1 MVTSSGI
8 EFALFRGL
16 MVQFMMEIG
25 ETIKLMEKANL
36 FTQMV
41 MCMKENGK
49 MIRLMAL
56 ECIGDKMGE
65 NMKVSGEMIYKKDKD
80 MKNGI

>member
-25 ETIKLMEKANL
+25 ETIKRMVVALFITVMEIATME
-36 FTQMV
+36 F
-41 MCMKENGK
+41 GK
-49 MIRLMAL
+49 MIIKF
-56 ECIGDKMGE
+56 EW
-65 NMKVSGEMIYKKDKD
+65 VS
-80 MKNGI
+80 NRNT